1 MMKKILHNLL
11 FGLLFAFGAVSCN
24 EPEVNETQK
33 NPNDN
38 PSQEKVEVGKP
49 ITLDDFTLTLTALHA
64 GDVFLS
70 IEPENKE
77 MTYWYSLQVKEDMP
91 ETDEEVIAA
100 DREYFEY
107 IASINSLSL
116 VELLSGNLVSGD
128 KEWMY
133 NSLSPKT
140 EYVLYMYGLSVE
152 GEALTAVNR
161 ISFITPE
168 VKKLDC
174 TFDIV
179 VGDNI
184 TANSFSVTIVPSDD
198 TVGYFYDIFPAWM
211 YEEYCLSDAEN
222 IPAFIAE
229 YIPALAEENN
239 YSIPAT
245 VGAISCYGALADDFT
260 LEDGIQPSNTYFVF
274 AIGIGADGTATT
286 DAEVVSVQTARPP
299 MNTFEVL
306 ESSIED
312 DRATFYVNPAQQE
325 SYVALYE
332 LQEYMYDAEGNP
344 LSDEEII
351 EAILTAQGEKIGNH
365 IYSGTTSVFDC
376 PMIPNKDYYCLVF
389 GYFGG
394 EVTTPLTKVAFKT
407 KEADAND
414 TEFIVSVAEVTA
426 NTASVSFQPYIEPT
440 PHMFNIIPYSQY
452 EEYGANDDAIKR
464 FNDELIDS
472 LWDSTQMSR
481 EEWLSRALETTYN
494 SWKIDG
500 LKDNTKYIV
509 YAIGLVPD
517 GTYTTKAFTKEFT
530 TKEFKEGPQIKDILF
545 TKQGSDPK
553 FISAWFYL
561 DVNSNVA
568 KFVMSHIVDD
578 STVYD
583 MSDADLLAY
592 LEQKN
597 DTTFVNEVTNQTYFT
612 INDSNVPVGS
622 TVYYA
627 GALYDPEG
635 NYTIVRTTYTVE

>member
-1 MMKKILHNLL
+1 MKKILHNFL

-24 EPEVNETQK
+24 EPEVNEPQD

-152 GEALTAVNR
+152 GEALTAVNS
-161 ISFITPE
+161 INFITPE

-286 DAEVVSVQTARPP
+286 DATVVSVTTARPP

-344 LSDEEII
+344 LSDDEII

-365 IYSGTTSVFDC
+365 IYSGTKSVFDC

-407 KEADAND
+407 KEADPND

-440 PHMFNIIPYSQY
+440 PHMFNIMPYSQY

-472 LWDSTQMSR
+472 LWDPTQMSR

-517 GTYTTKAFTKEFT
+517 GTYTTKAFTGVFT

-561 DVNSNVA
+561 EVDSNVA

-592 LEQKN
+592 LEQEN
-597 DTTFVNEVTNQTYFT
+597 NTTFVNEVTNQTYFT
-612 INDSNVPVGS
+612 INDANVPVGS
-622 TVYYA
+622 TIYYA
-627 GALYDPEG
+627 GAVYDPEG

>member
-1 MMKKILHNLL
+1 MKKNLFTSIFL
-11 FGLLFAFGAVSCN
+11 CLMLLIGVVGCTETKVDPQP
-24 EPEVNETQK
+24 EPEPTPVQ
-33 NPNDN
+33 P
-38 PSQEKVEVGKP
+38 VKP
-49 ITLDDFTLTLTALHA
+49 ESGEPVALEDFTVTLTSLHA
-64 GDVFLS
+64 GDVFLT
-70 IEPENKE
+70 IEPENKD
-77 MTYWYSLQVKEDMP
+77 MSYWYSLQIKEDMP

-100 DREYFEY
+100 DRSYFEY
-107 IASINSLSL
+107 IASNNGLSL

-140 EYVLYMYGLSVE
+140 EYVLYMYGLSFE
-152 GEALTAVNR
+152 GEPLTAVNR
-161 ISFITPE
+161 LTFSTPAVE
-168 VKKLDC
+168 KLDC

-184 TANSFSVTIVPSDD
+184 TANSFSVTIVPSDN

-229 YIPALAEENN
+229 YIPALAAENGV
-239 YSIPAT
+239 SIPTA

-286 DAEVVSVQTARPP
+286 DAAVVSVTTARPP
-299 MNTFEVL
+299 MNTFEVM

-312 DRATFYVNPAQQE
+312 DRATFYVAPAQQE

-344 LSDEEII
+344 LSDDEII
-351 EAILTAQGEKIGNH
+351 EAILVAQGDKIGNH
-365 IYSGTTSVFDC
+365 IYSGTTSVFEC
-376 PMIPNKDYYCLVF
+376 PLIPNKDYYCLVF

-414 TEFIVSVAEVTA
+414 TDFIVSVAEITA
-426 NTASVSFQPYIEPT
+426 STASVSFQPYVEPT
-440 PHMFNIIPYSQY
+440 PHMFNIMPYSQY

-472 LWDSTQMSR
+472 LWDPTVMSR

-500 LKDNTKYIV
+500 LQDNTKYIV

-517 GTYTTKAFTKEFT
+517 GTYTTKAFTGVFT
-530 TKEFKEGPQIKDILF
+530 TKERKEGPQIKDILF

-553 FISAWFYL
+553 FIAAWFYL
-561 DVNSNVA
+561 EVDSNVA

-583 MSDADLLAY
+583 MSDDDLLAY
-592 LEQKN
+592 LEEEH

-612 INDSNVPVGS
+612 INDANVPVGS
-622 TVYYA
+622 TIYYA
-627 GALYDPEG
+627 GAVYDPEG
-635 NYTIVRTTYTVE
+635 NYTIVRTTYSVE